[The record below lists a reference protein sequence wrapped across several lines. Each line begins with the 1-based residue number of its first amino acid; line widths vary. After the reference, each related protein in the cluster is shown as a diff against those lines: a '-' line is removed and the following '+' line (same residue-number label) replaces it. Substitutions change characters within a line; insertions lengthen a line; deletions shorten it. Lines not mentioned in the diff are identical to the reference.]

1 MADALT
7 NPAASNKSF
16 VIGGP
21 DCITQGDFLNMIA
34 KEAGIKANYTEGVSK
49 EQLIERVKKNP
60 QQSFFTAE
68 QLQDF
73 LNDSIIDHNPIKETF
88 GITFQR
94 VEEYL
99 KKAVPEV
106 KAALSKQQK

>member
-1 MADALT
+1 MTDDIKLIDENGIRKDGRKADALR
-7 NPAASNKSF
+7 PISMQ
-16 VIGGP
+16 V
-21 DCITQGDFLNMIA
+21 
-34 KEAGIKANYTEGVSK
+34 GVLK
-49 EQLIERVKKNP
+49 REDREIIERVKENP

-73 LNDSIIDHNPIKETF
+73 LNDSVSNHTPIKETF

-94 VEEYL
+94 VGDYL

-106 KAALSKQQK
+106 KAAMAKQQK